1 MLRIFEDQ
9 KVSDSLRSVAAA
21 ALFPK
26 SLLPRVRLT
35 HVYFAVRRTAQFA
48 AAPLRRTAVALR
60 PPSANSVKHRNTS
73 RLQPARRR
81 SAAFNRRPTL
91 PHANGT
97 NLAEAGIFLH
107 IKQKSC
113 PTMCRTT
120 FLSFSDETAYW
131 PLAFSSSNAL
141 LYFSYLACMP
151 SSSRRRNVRAFSDST
166 VRRSL
171 GFSS

>member
-1 MLRIFEDQ
+1 MCILRF
-9 KVSDSLRSVAAA
+9 
-21 ALFPK
+21 F
-26 SLLPRVRLT
+26 
-35 HVYFAVRRTAQFA
+35 RTAQFA
-48 AAPLRRTAVALR
+48 AAPLRRTAIALA

-73 RLQPARRR
+73 RPRPAENATMRMPLRASAVGRLRPARRR
-81 SAAFNRRPTL
+81 SAAFNRRPAPCKRNKPRRSRNIPAYKTKKVARQYVGQL
-91 PHANGT
+91 
-97 NLAEAGIFLH
+97 FYRF
-107 IKQKSC
+107 
-113 PTMCRTT
+113 RT
-120 FLSFSDETAYW
+120 TAYW